1 MSAPT
6 ASRPQRPGLLT
17 RLLDVIPPE
26 PAASPVSYSA
36 PLVGYV
42 AIVSTLAV
50 VVALFTV
57 RAPSHLPTLAVGAV
71 VIVALGLVMVRSFG
85 GVSAAWSPIA
95 FVHLAL
101 SVTLGPPGALLAA
114 VVASVASVIR
124 LRTGWFRALLNG
136 SDFFLSNVAA
146 WGAFHTVSQL
156 DAHRIWIA
164 ALAGLA
170 AGLASYLVNSAIL
183 SVAIRLASGVSI
195 WTILRSVL
203 PVLPLDLVYGI
214 GAAGIAYFYA
224 EGGAVYL
231 TMLLLP
237 AIAPQ
242 GFLIDIARRTNAHNA
257 ERERHSRERVELLQ
271 RVITAADDE
280 RFKTASDLHDGPV
293 AHLSGLAFELD
304 AAGQEKVADELREVQ
319 RELRTQIY
327 ALSPHDLD
335 KPGRVREEVAKQLE
349 PLRKRGVAVA
359 VEIPEAIPLDRGAL
373 ELVHRVCGEALT
385 NVLRHAQARHVSVV
399 LVVSDD
405 EIVLT
410 IDDDG
415 RGFSA
420 DDVVRQRAAGH
431 FGTRFLAEKAEVAHG
446 SFRLESE
453 PGAGTHVRLSLPA
466 ASARAASDDGQPS

>member
-1 MSAPT
+1 MSTPT
-6 ASRPQRPGLLT
+6 ASRPPRPGLLA
-17 RLLDVIPPE
+17 RLIEVIPPE
-26 PAASPVSYSA
+26 PAASPVNYSA
-36 PLVGYV
+36 PLVSYV
-42 AIVSTLAV
+42 AVVSALAV
-50 VVALFTV
+50 AVALLTV
-57 RAPSHLPTLAVGAV
+57 RAPFHLPTLAVGAM

-95 FVHLAL
+95 FVHMAL
-101 SVTLGPPGALLAA
+101 SLALGPPGALVAA

-136 SDFFLSNVAA
+136 ADFFLSNVAA
-146 WGAFHTVSQL
+146 WGAFHVVSQL
-156 DAHRIWIA
+156 DTHGIWIA

-170 AGLASYLVNSAIL
+170 AGLASFIVNHAIV
-183 SVAIRLASGVSI
+183 SVAIRLASSVSI
-195 WTILRSVL
+195 WTILRSIMA
-203 PVLPLDLVYGI
+203 VLPLDLAYGV

-224 EGGAVYL
+224 QGGAVYL

-237 AIAPQ
+237 AVAPQ

-257 ERERHSRERVELLQ
+257 ERDRHSRERVELLQ

-304 AAGQEKVADELREVQ
+304 AAGQGHVADELRAVQ

-335 KPGRVREEVAKQLE
+335 QPGRLREEVTKQLE
-349 PLRKRGVAVA
+349 PLRERGVTIN
-359 VEIPEAIPLDRGAL
+359 VEIPDAIPLERGAV

-385 NVLRHAQARHVSVV
+385 NVWRHAHALHASVA
-399 LVVSDD
+399 LVVSAD

-420 DDVVRQRAAGH
+420 DDVERQRAAGH
-431 FGTRFLAEKAEVAHG
+431 FGTRCLAEKAEVAHG

-453 PGAGTHVRLSLPA
+453 PGTGTHICLSLPA
-466 ASARAASDDGQPS
+466 ASARAASGSGQQS

>member
-1 MSAPT
+1 MSMPT
-6 ASRPQRPGLLT
+6 ASRPGRPGPLA

-26 PAASPVSYSA
+26 PAAPPIRYSA

-42 AIVSTLAV
+42 ATISTLAV
-50 VVALFTV
+50 AVALVTV
-57 RAPSHLPTLAVGAV
+57 RAPSHLPTLAVGVV

-95 FVHLAL
+95 FVHFAL
-101 SVTLGPPGALLAA
+101 SLTLGPPGALVAA
-114 VVASVASVIR
+114 VVASAASSIR
-124 LRTGWFRALLNG
+124 LRTGWFRTMLNG

-146 WGAFHTVSQL
+146 WGAFRAVSQI
-156 DAHRIWIA
+156 DAHRIWTA

-170 AGLASYLVNSAIL
+170 AGFASYLVNHAIV

-195 WTILRSVL
+195 WTIFRSVVA
-203 PVLPLDLVYGI
+203 VLPLDLAYGI
-214 GAAGIAYFYA
+214 GAAGIAHFYA
-224 EGGAVYL
+224 QGGAVYL

-257 ERERHSRERVELLQ
+257 ERERHSRERIELLQ

-304 AAGQEKVADELREVQ
+304 AAGQGDVADELRAMQ
-319 RELRTQIY
+319 RELRTQIF

-335 KPGRVREEVAKQLE
+335 QPGRLCDEVTKQLQ
-349 PLRKRGVAVA
+349 PLRERGVDVG
-359 VEIPEAIPLDRGAL
+359 VMIPDTVPLDRAAL

-385 NVLRHAQARHVSVV
+385 NVLRHANATHVSVL

-405 EIVLT
+405 EIALT

-420 DDVVRQRAAGH
+420 DDVERQRAAGH
-431 FGTRFLAEKAEVAHG
+431 FGTRFLTEKAEVAHG
-446 SFRLESE
+446 SFRIEAE
-453 PGAGTHVRLSLPA
+453 PDTGTHVRLSLPA
-466 ASARAASDDGQPS
+466 AAMPWASVGEQPS